1 MAHLLYISFK
11 TKSNVPCFPSFLHL
25 FLLGKHLFNAYYGPG
40 SMVNSEKTKLNKNSV
55 SRGSIILLSFTWT
68 VPYHYSFLVLI
79 FLTFFPL
86 HPSCNLICISILRK
100 TSQNPG
106 GQRETEIYN
115 YDFKRVGDVV
125 CYIKEYISQ
134 DICCSVFVTDISAY

>member
-55 SRGSIILLSFTWT
+55 SQGSS
-68 VPYHYSFLVLI
+68 
-79 FLTFFPL
+79 
-86 HPSCNLICISILRK
+86 
-100 TSQNPG
+100 SQPCSL
-106 GQRETEIYN
+106 
-115 YDFKRVGDVV
+115 FKR
-125 CYIKEYISQ
+125 SWT
-134 DICCSVFVTDISAY
+134 SISAWQLEGTQ